1 VAGTPSPPG
10 TLTGVESLR
19 GQILIAA
26 PMLADPNFARSVV
39 LVAAHDENGALGLIL
54 NRPLDVPL
62 SDVAPALDAIAEPG
76 STLHRGGPV
85 APESAVVLAE
95 FLDPSLAAL
104 MVFGNVGFPSA
115 ECDLDQLA
123 SNVRRAR
130 VFAGH
135 SGWGPGQLD
144 EELEA
149 DGWIVGQ
156 LAPDELWQ
164 TDTSALWSTALTRK
178 GGSYALLAKMPED
191 PSVN

>member
-1 VAGTPSPPG
+1 
-10 TLTGVESLR
+10 VESLR
-19 GQILIAA
+19 GKLLIAA
-26 PMLADPNFARSVV
+26 PMLTDPHFSRSVV

-62 SDVAPALDAIAEPG
+62 ADVAPALDALAEPG

-85 APESAVVLAE
+85 APESAVVLAD
-95 FLDPSLAAL
+95 FSDLSLAAL
-104 MVFGNVGFPSA
+104 TVFGTVGFPSA
-115 ECDLDQLA
+115 ECDLDALA
-123 SNVRRAR
+123 AGVRRAR

-144 EELEA
+144 AELQEE
-149 DGWIVGQ
+149 GWIIGQ

-164 TDTSALWSTALTRK
+164 ADTTHLWENSLMRK
-178 GGSYALLAKMPED
+178 GGSYALLARMPVD